1 MPPPASPDMHPLS
14 QDPLA
19 VAQTLIRHAST
30 TPQQGEVSAVLDC
43 LEAWLAPLGFRCSR
57 LPFGEGAARVDNLY
71 ARLGE
76 LSPHFCFAGHAD
88 VVPAGDEA
96 AWSAPPFA
104 AEARGGRLIGRGA
117 ADMKGGIAAFLSA
130 LAQTP
135 MPPPGSVSLLIT
147 GDEEGVAVNGTAR
160 VLAWLEEQGERIDD
174 CLVGEPTCRERLGD
188 TIKIGRRGSLNLR
201 LTVSGI
207 AGHIAYP
214 EHARNP
220 LPVLARMIAAL
231 DATPLDE
238 GNARFQPSR
247 LAFSSVDTGNPAE
260 NVTPDKARARFNIR
274 FNNLQTAAGLEE
286 KIRAVLDGVVAQSG
300 CEYALETRQSGAPF
314 LGDAEGLAAI
324 AVDAVRRHAGV
335 RPELSTN
342 GGTSDAR
349 FIHAHARVLEFGLV
363 GASMHQTDEH
373 VGVDDLRML
382 RDIYADILANYFA
395 APPVEK
401 TP

>member
-1 MPPPASPDMHPLS
+1 MPSHAAP

-30 TPQQGEVSAVLDC
+30 TPRQEEVGAVLDC
-43 LEAWLAPLGFRCSR
+43 LESWLAPMGFRCVR

-76 LSPHFCFAGHAD
+76 LSPHFCFAGHVD

-117 ADMKGGIAAFLSA
+117 ADMKGGIAAFVCA
-130 LAQTP
+130 LAQSMPTP
-135 MPPPGSVSLLIT
+135 SQGSVSLLVT
-147 GDEEGVAVNGTAR
+147 GDEEGAAVNGTAQ
-160 VLAWLEEQGERIDD
+160 VLAWLEQQGERIDD

-201 LTVSGI
+201 LTVSGT

-231 DATPLDE
+231 DATRLDE
-238 GNARFQPSR
+238 GNAQFQPSR

-260 NVTPDKARARFNIR
+260 NVTPDKASARFNIR
-274 FNNLQTAAGLEE
+274 FNNLQTAADLEE
-286 KIRAVLDGVVAQSG
+286 KIRAVLDGVVAETG
-300 CEYALETRQSGAPF
+300 CGYALEARQSGAPF
-314 LGDAEGLAAI
+314 LGEAERLAAI
-324 AVDAVRRHAGV
+324 AGDAIRRRVGV
-335 RPELSTN
+335 QPELSTN

-349 FIHAHARVLEFGLV
+349 FIREHARVLEFGLV
-363 GASMHQTDEH
+363 GASMHQRDEH
-373 VGVDDLRML
+373 VGVEDLRGL
-382 RDIYADILANYFA
+382 RDIYADILRDYFA
-395 APPVEK
+395 APASED